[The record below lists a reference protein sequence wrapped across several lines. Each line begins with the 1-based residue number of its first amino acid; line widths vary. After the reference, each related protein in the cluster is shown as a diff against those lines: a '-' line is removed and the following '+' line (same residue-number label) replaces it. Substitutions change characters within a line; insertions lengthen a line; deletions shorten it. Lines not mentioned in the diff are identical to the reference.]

1 MQLVNWSVTKR
12 PPLTPK
18 SRLICI
24 LPNKRQLGLKTTG
37 LMLKIDAVEKNLE
50 GHLSGHGRLERDEKV
65 LFNDANIATAMIKGL
80 PAFPNVTSS

>member
-1 MQLVNWSVTKR
+1 MQLVNWRVTKR

-24 LPNKRQLGLKTTG
+24 LPNKRQLGLKTKG

-50 GHLSGHGRLERDEKV
+50 GHLSGHGRLERVPHVKGAH
-65 LFNDANIATAMIKGL
+65 DAVVDGSESM
-80 PAFPNVTSS
+80 

>member
-1 MQLVNWSVTKR
+1 
-12 PPLTPK
+12 
-18 SRLICI
+18 
-24 LPNKRQLGLKTTG
+24 
-37 LMLKIDAVEKNLE
+37 MLKIDAVEKNLE